1 MKIAFV
7 SFEFEEYCI
16 KLASAFQDD
25 QVMLF
30 LPKEQSAPFVDQIGP
45 AVDFRPFDK
54 PRVRHLLR
62 QMKLALRIAREIRA
76 FQPDV
81 IHFQHGHMW
90 FNLALPLLARTPL
103 VITIHDPR
111 HHSGDPEASRVPQR
125 IMDFG
130 YRRADEVIVHGEQLK
145 QVCVEDLHL
154 PADRVHVVP
163 HITLGDESAQSH
175 VHEQPDTI
183 LFFGRIWEYK
193 GLEYLIKAE
202 PLITAE
208 VPGARIVIAGRGEDF
223 DRYTQMMVHPD
234 RFTVYNEYVP
244 DERRAELFQQA
255 SLIALPYTDASQ
267 SGVIPVAYTFGKPV
281 VATTVGGL
289 PEAVDEGETG
299 LLVPPRDEHALADA
313 IIRLLKDPKLRARMG
328 QNARRKN
335 AAEWSPEVVAAQTKA
350 VYEQAIAHKRS
361 QAPAQP
367 ENDKVGTAD
376 QPALKAKG
384 DAIALRRYPYPYKAA
399 MTLCSD
405 IDGTTTVERFLAIQE
420 FLNTTGPTSMGPG
433 VGLEIGNTFFP
444 YPLND
449 DFGYFSSRPRDR
461 EVIET
466 MIKAGYI
473 DCIHSWGDGAT
484 TREQALRGLAE
495 LDRSGC
501 KLKVWVDHSRAP
513 SDFGKDTTPGTGD
526 VPDSPI
532 YHADATLAYG
542 IRFVWKGRGSNIVG
556 HGVPFSLRAF
566 AAIIDRHH
574 LKDTTKNLVKEI
586 AKTVLAYAGKKRFAI
601 HANNRFL
608 RIHTLTDGQ
617 QVYEFQRCNTYW
629 QGQSYGHDSWGL
641 AYVLRPQTLRALV
654 KSKGIMVIYTHIGV
668 GPEEPPYLPPETQAA
683 LRHLAGVHR
692 AGEIY
697 VTTTARL
704 LTYTVNHKYL
714 LWSQE
719 TNDNGET
726 VIRVYGVAD
735 PLDGQH
741 LPPVE
746 DLQGIT
752 FYVPDSRRAQ
762 IVVGDRLLDYI
773 ERHPADETGR
783 QSVSIPRT
791 SLTYPLPIQQ
801 AAAGAG

>member
-45 AVDFRPFDK
+45 GVDFRPFDK
-54 PRVRHLLR
+54 PRVRHILR
-62 QMKLALRIAREIRA
+62 QGKLALSIARQIRA
-76 FQPDV
+76 FQPDAV
-81 IHFQHGHMW
+81 HFQHGHMW
-90 FNLALPLLARTPL
+90 FNLALPLIGRTPL

-130 YRRADEVIVHGEQLK
+130 YHRADEVIVHGEQLK
-145 QVCVEDLHL
+145 QVCVDDLHL

-163 HITLGDESAQSH
+163 HITLGDETAQSH
-175 VHEQPDTI
+175 VHEQPNTI

-202 PLITAE
+202 PLITE
-208 VPGARIVIAGRGEDF
+208 QVPDAHIVIAGRGEDF

-255 SLIALPYTDASQ
+255 SVIALPYTDASQ

-299 LLVPPRDEHALADA
+299 LLVAPRDERALADA
-313 IIRLLKDPKLRARMG
+313 IIKLLKDPDLRHRMG

-335 AAEWSPEVVAAQTKA
+335 EAEWAPEVVAAQTKA
-350 VYEQAIAHKRS
+350 VYEQASAHKHGPA
-361 QAPAQP
+361 QAEPAPAQAAAAP
-367 ENDKVGTAD
+367 V
-376 QPALKAKG
+376 QQKG
-384 DAIALRRYPYPYKAA
+384 ETIALRRYPYPYKAA
-399 MTLCSD
+399 MTICSD

-420 FLNTTGPTSMGPG
+420 FLNTTEETSMGSG

-444 YPLND
+444 YPLDD
-449 DFGYFSSRPRDR
+449 DFGYFSSRSHDR

-484 TREQALRGLAE
+484 TREQVLTGLKALE
-495 LDRSGC
+495 DSGC

-566 AAIIDRHH
+566 SNILDRHH
-574 LKDTTKNLVKEI
+574 LKDTTRSLVKEV
-586 AKTVLAYAGKKRFAI
+586 AKITLAYAGKERFAI
-601 HANNRFL
+601 HANNKFM

-629 QGQSYGHDSWGL
+629 QGQSYGHNSWGL
-641 AYVLRPQTLRALV
+641 AYVLRPQTLKALV
-654 KSKGIMVIYTHIGV
+654 KSKGVMVIYTHIGV
-668 GPEEPPYLPPETQAA
+668 GPEQPPYLPPETQAA
-683 LRHLAGVHR
+683 LRNLAEVHR

-697 VTTTARL
+697 ITTTARL
-704 LTYTVNHKYL
+704 LTYYVNHKYL

-719 TNDNGET
+719 TNDNDET

-735 PLDGQH
+735 PLSGQH

-752 FYVPDSRRAQ
+752 FYVPDSSRAQ
-762 IVVGDRLLDYI
+762 IIVGDRLLEQI

-791 SLTYPLPIQQ
+791 FLTYPLPVQQ
-801 AAAGAG
+801 TATGAG